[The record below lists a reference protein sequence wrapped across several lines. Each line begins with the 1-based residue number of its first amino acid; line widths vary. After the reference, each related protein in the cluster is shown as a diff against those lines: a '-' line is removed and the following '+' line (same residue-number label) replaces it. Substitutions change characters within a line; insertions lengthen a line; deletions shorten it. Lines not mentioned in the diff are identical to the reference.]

1 MVTLYCLNVGSRHIT
16 LYPHRALLLAQ
27 NHHERNKVMKRT
39 KHTKVCLFVVMISA
53 GGTALATCPDT
64 MPVAL
69 LVDCI
74 VYEGDEESS
83 FPTGDYTY
91 MDHYQ
96 AWLKTQPPTAIFPSD
111 AAGSPI
117 TE

>member
-1 MVTLYCLNVGSRHIT
+1 MT
-16 LYPHRALLLAQ
+16 
-27 NHHERNKVMKRT
+27 RT
-39 KHTKVCLFVVMISA
+39 KHTKVCLFVFMISA
-53 GGTALATCPDT
+53 GGTALATCPNA

-74 VYEGDEESS
+74 VYDGDEESS
-83 FPTGDYTY
+83 IHTSDYAY
-91 MDHYQ
+91 MDRYQ

-117 TE
+117 IE